1 MYLCYSALGRYEQEL
16 DCLKSLEEM
25 NPGDTR
31 LISEIGLC
39 LMQLGRY
46 EEAAQR
52 FL

>member
-1 MYLCYSALGRYEQEL
+1 MDSGNKCTCVIPLWDAMDRNL

-39 LMQLGRY
+39 LMQLGR
-46 EEAAQR
+46 
-52 FL
+52 